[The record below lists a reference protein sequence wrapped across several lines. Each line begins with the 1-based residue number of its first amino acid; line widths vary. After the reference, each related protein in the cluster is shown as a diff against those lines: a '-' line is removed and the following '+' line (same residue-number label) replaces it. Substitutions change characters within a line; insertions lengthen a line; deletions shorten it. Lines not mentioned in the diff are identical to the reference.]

1 MSAIASGPVASD
13 PVASGTVAG
22 ASLSVPAIT
31 ACAALRAAAFRF
43 TAILLTAYLLSG
55 SARAVLV
62 DPATGPLV
70 GALLEALWLVSA
82 GLLGTALLPWG
93 LLTPRRAVA
102 LAVLTAL
109 VLALGDALVAVFLCG
124 IPVPRHFARFAQAHG
139 AIQATAFLIALLLP
153 LAVSLQRR

>member
-1 MSAIASGPVASD
+1 MSAIASGSIASGAVASAAR
-13 PVASGTVAG
+13 PI
-22 ASLSVPAIT
+22 PAIT

-55 SARAVLV
+55 SARAVLI
-62 DPATGPLV
+62 DPATGPIA

-93 LLTPRRAVA
+93 LLTPRRALA
-102 LAVLTAL
+102 LGVLTAL

-124 IPVPRHFARFAQAHG
+124 IPMPRHFSRFAQVDG
-139 AIQATAFLIALLLP
+139 AIQATAFVTALLLP

>member
-1 MSAIASGPVASD
+1 MSAIASGPVAS
-13 PVASGTVAG
+13 GTVAS
-22 ASLSVPAIT
+22 AARTIPAIT
-31 ACAALRAAAFRF
+31 ACAALRLTALRFAA
-43 TAILLTAYLLSG
+43 LLLGAYLLSG

-62 DPATGPLV
+62 DPAAGPLA

-82 GLLGTALLPWG
+82 GLLGTALMPWG

-124 IPVPRHFARFAQAHG
+124 IPVPRHFSRFAQVHG
-139 AIQATAFLIALLLP
+139 AIQAAAFLTALLLP
-153 LAVSLQRR
+153 LAVSLRRR